1 MCKQPA
7 HCTHNELAK
16 QVLYALLSPPLLA
29 AISVLHRASPAQHP
43 LSRTHLLA
51 RTPYLMPGPHLEL
64 KLMQCYADVGGADG
78 WLSGHWDQGSQW
90 WTGWHLPGPAGPA
103 GLRAWS
109 WPNDQWV
116 LIGFERWDSFRKFP
130 HTRLREAYYQFP
142 NPIHPCSM
150 ASSCR
155 PLPHQVPPQWPPGVL
170 QVGP

>member
-1 MCKQPA
+1 
-7 HCTHNELAK
+7 
-16 QVLYALLSPPLLA
+16 
-29 AISVLHRASPAQHP
+29 
-43 LSRTHLLA
+43 
-51 RTPYLMPGPHLEL
+51 MPGPHLEL

-142 NPIHPCSM
+142 NPSTLAAWQAPVGHYHIRYHRNGRQEFSRWDPN
-150 ASSCR
+150 
-155 PLPHQVPPQWPPGVL
+155 PLDDPHHLYLKGGDNGKGKGKGKVL
-170 QVGP
+170 GEKGKGEKGEGKNGKGE